1 MHRSV
6 PAPPVRIAHVGL
18 GAFFRAHQAVYT
30 AHAGDADE
38 WGIAAFTGRS
48 PDAAAALSAQDGL
61 YHVLTRAAGGDSV
74 ELVPSV
80 SLARDGGDESAWR
93 RVFSVPELAVVTLTV
108 TEAGYRAGSPV
119 HARLLAAFASRRDA
133 GGGPLAVVP
142 CDNLPDNGALLRDAL
157 LTAASDDLRPWLS
170 ENLSFVSTVV
180 DRITPATTDEVRS
193 TVRALT
199 GTEDAMPVVTE
210 PFAEWI
216 LAGSF
221 PAGRPDWAA
230 AGAEFVAD
238 VTAYENRKLWML
250 NAAHS
255 LIAYAGS
262 ARGHATVADAIG
274 DPEIRRRVAEWWD
287 EAGPHVGLPVADYR
301 DALLTR
307 WENPRIEHR
316 LSQIAGDGSQKLPVR
331 VLPVARAVRAAGGE
345 PVAAAGILAAWI
357 AHLRGAGA
365 PVVDARRAEIVD
377 AARGPLAD
385 AVPRVLAL
393 LGPDAPALAPLVLA
407 AARLQRRRAIH

>member
-1 MHRSV
+1 MRRTA

-18 GAFFRAHQAVYT
+18 GAFFRAHQAFYT
-30 AHAGDADE
+30 AHASDAGD

-48 PDAAAALSAQDGL
+48 PGAAAALSGQDGL
-61 YHVLTRAAGGDSV
+61 YHLLTRAADGDSV
-74 ELVPSV
+74 EVVPSV
-80 SLARDGGDESAWR
+80 SAAYDGNDEARWR
-93 RVFSVPELAVVTLTV
+93 RAFTAPELAVVTLTV
-108 TEAGYRAGSPV
+108 TEAGYRSGSPV
-119 HARLLAAFASRRDA
+119 LDRLLAAFSARRDA
-133 GGGPLAVVP
+133 GGGPLAVAP
-142 CDNLPDNGALLRDAL
+142 CDNLPDNGAVLRRAL
-157 LTAASDDLRPWLS
+157 LERASEDMREWLA
-170 ENLSFVSTVV
+170 EHVSFVSTVV
-180 DRITPATTDEVRS
+180 DRITPATTDEVRA

-199 GTEDAMPVVTE
+199 GVDDAMPVVTE
-210 PFAEWI
+210 PFAEWV

-221 PAGRPDWAA
+221 PAGRPDWAS
-230 AGAEFVAD
+230 AGAQFVDDLAP
-238 VTAYENRKLWML
+238 YENRKLWML

-255 LIAYAGS
+255 LMAYAGS

-287 EAGPHVGLPVADYR
+287 ESAPHVGLPVADYL
-301 DALLTR
+301 DALMTR

-316 LSQIAGDGSQKLPVR
+316 LAQIAGDGSQKLPVR
-331 VLPVARAVRAAGGE
+331 VLPVARAVLAAGRE

-365 PVVDARRAEIVD
+365 PVVDARRDEILG

-393 LGPDAPALAPLVLA
+393 LGPDAQELAPLVLA
-407 AARLQRRRAIH
+407 AAR